1 MSGNI
6 EYSFCPECG
15 ALMSGTVCSACGF
28 SKKEDDLF
36 SDFNVESVYT
46 TGDLNAGVQKVNKY
60 ERQERK
66 KAKVPVIVWILSGV
80 VGLLLLLVAVVAVV
94 AICFGLFWANSVQT
108 PVGHSAP
115 SSTQHTVVSS
125 EEEESEDIS
134 EDDMVVQT
142 NEAVVSKLQGIK
154 NVDVSGV
161 DELSYFDSADS
172 FVVRNGMP
180 LEMYNAYYDIFPYF
194 HVNVPREELT
204 DLYYNKWGDS
214 FDYNCGYSIE
224 GHSIDYSDVEN
235 DVYYNAYIGYYQL
248 VGEHIPNVEELNS
261 LMYEQAI
268 NPLIAQLSGKG
279 YYQVS
284 QEYYLYVEPF
294 VTYNDD
300 KKMSVIYLVDAFFD
314 GYREQLY
321 LVSQNIDLEQGCLL
335 TTSDLIQLEDSF
347 AAEFKERSLKQNG
360 SYPEALDGLTD
371 TELIDYLM
379 DDETNILFFSPCG
392 LEIGVNYL
400 ENNNGWGWLT
410 VTLREMSD
418 VLADDSFDFIK
429 SAKSTWAAPN
439 GEAYDLDEALQD
451 YYEYL
456 NKKSSV
462 LQEPDIQDYEEDYD
476 DGFVLPSDE
485 QGETG
490 DL

>member
-28 SKKEDDLF
+28 SKQNEVLF
-36 SDFNVESVYT
+36 TDFNTESVYT
-46 TGDLNAGVQKVNKY
+46 TGDLTAGTQKVNEY
-60 ERQERK
+60 EKREQK
-66 KAKVPVIVWILSGV
+66 KAKVPVLVWILSGV

-94 AICFGLFWANSVQT
+94 AICFALFWANSVQT
-108 PVGHSAP
+108 PVGHST
-115 SSTQHTVVSS
+115 SSSAQQTVVSS
-125 EEEESEDIS
+125 EEEESEEIS
-134 EDDMVVQT
+134 EDDVIFEEEEV
-142 NEAVVSKLQGIK
+142 VVSKLQGIK
-154 NVDVSGV
+154 TVDVSGV
-161 DELSYFDSADS
+161 DEWSYFDSADS
-172 FVVRNGMP
+172 FLIGNGMP
-180 LEMYNAYYDIFPYF
+180 LEMYNAYYDIFPYL

-204 DLYYNKWGDS
+204 DLYYNTWGDS

-224 GHSIDYSDVEN
+224 GHSINYSDEEN
-235 DVYYNAYIGYYQL
+235 GVYYNAYIGYYQL
-248 VGEHIPNVEELNS
+248 VGDHIPNVDELNS
-261 LMYEQAI
+261 QMYEQAI
-268 NPLIAQLSGKG
+268 NPLLAQISGKG

-300 KKMSVIYLVDAFFD
+300 KKMSVIYLVDAYFD

-321 LVSQNIDLEQGCLL
+321 LVSQNIDLEQGCFLS
-335 TTSDLIQLEDSF
+335 TSDLIQLDESF
-347 AAEFKERSLKQNG
+347 ATDFKERSLKQNG
-360 SYPEALDGLTD
+360 SYPEALEGLTD
-371 TELIDYLM
+371 AEVIDYLM

-400 ENNNGWGWLT
+400 ENNSGWGWLT
-410 VTLREMSD
+410 ITLREMSD
-418 VLADDSFDFIK
+418 VLVNDSFDFIK

-439 GEAYDLDEALQD
+439 GEAYDLDEALQN

-456 NKKSSV
+456 DKKYGV
-462 LQEPDIQDYEEDYD
+462 LENPDIQDYEEDYD